1 MQNNNEFRNACIE
14 MGKNILKEMIKL
26 VKSPVV
32 FNEENHTYFLGEKQ
46 LRGITG
52 MISRQLFPDK
62 YKGVPDHVMRRAAN
76 KGSRIHS
83 QCEFVDSTGFEPE
96 SIEAENYLRERMNA
110 GYDALANEYTVSDE
124 EYFASNIDCVWERKV
139 RSAWRISRPLTG

>member
-1 MQNNNEFRNACIE
+1 
-14 MGKNILKEMIKL
+14 MIKL

-62 YKGVPDHVMRRAAN
+62 YKGVPDHVMRRAAD
-76 KGSRIHS
+76 KGCRIHS

-110 GYDALANEYTVSDE
+110 GYDTQYPMRSTSHPTSTV
-124 EYFASNIDCVWERKV
+124 YGKRKV
-139 RSAWRISRPLTG
+139 RSA